1 MAATGHPELYPLGGA
16 VTLESTLSSQSLF
29 DTSTQA
35 MSPSRLA
42 AESGCIGQEEPREN
56 ICKVHLTSPTR
67 ATDSSILMISEKP
80 EEQKQS
86 PSEKCG
92 GSRTSSHP
100 QSLTQT
106 QNLSHH
112 NQLAVNAISDSC
124 QAVRTEKYIMPTSL
138 PVHRSHSG
146 TLPLVQQVTPRA
158 PDTETCGLVYHRSIQ
173 EAEKPDSVLVCKQPM
188 QLQKCN
194 IITTVCQVA
203 SRGEGSVQQAPIRC
217 VCVSS
222 PRAIAKMESVDKKD
236 PLPHKCDKT
245 SCCGSYNHH
254 SNFEDT
260 FAAYC
265 HPQPIPAPSQLL
277 PHPVESS
284 CDIQLA
290 VAPTLTMNQLTLPRL
305 ISSVSET
312 GLDAKHLLQCCNLS
326 CSWINTLP
334 PGAGPQSQKHSV
346 LEECC
351 SSHVRPMTQDMGT
364 MTAHKELR
372 DVGVQVGQSIT
383 PHVFPRICLAEE
395 SRCETSY
402 SKTPKTDS
410 NESRKPTG
418 THKSPVKEVKWDAE
432 GMTWE
437 VYGASVDPE
446 ELGLAIQRHLEL
458 QIKETASHAA
468 KMSRQNT
475 NTSQQ
480 SRRKR
485 KGMIGSI
492 RTPACCTCATTA
504 VD

>member
-1 MAATGHPELYPLGGA
+1 M
-16 VTLESTLSSQSLF
+16 F
-29 DTSTQA
+29 
-35 MSPSRLA
+35 
-42 AESGCIGQEEPREN
+42 
-56 ICKVHLTSPTR
+56 
-67 ATDSSILMISEKP
+67 SEKP
-80 EEQKQS
+80 GEQKQS
-86 PSEKCG
+86 QSEKCG
-92 GSRTSSHP
+92 GSQTSSHP

-112 NQLAVNAISDSC
+112 NKLVVNAISDNC
-124 QAVRTEKYIMPTSL
+124 QQAVRTEKYIMPS
-138 PVHRSHSG
+138 SG
-146 TLPLVQQVTPRA
+146 TLPLVQQQVTPPA
-158 PDTETCGLVYHRSIQ
+158 PDTETCGLVYHKSIQ
-173 EAEKPDSVLVCKQPM
+173 EAERPDSMLACKQPV
-188 QLQKCN
+188 QLQKGD
-194 IITTVCQVA
+194 IITTICQGA

-217 VCVSS
+217 ICVSS
-222 PRAIAKMESVDKKD
+222 PRSIAKMESVDKKD
-236 PLPHKCDKT
+236 TLPHKCNKT
-245 SCCGSYNHH
+245 SCCGSLNHH

-277 PHPVESS
+277 PRPVESS

-290 VAPTLTMNQLTLPRL
+290 VTPLTMNQLTLPRL

-334 PGAGPQSQKHSV
+334 PGTGPQSHKHSV

-351 SSHVRPMTQDMGT
+351 SSYVRPMTQDMGT

-410 NESRKPTG
+410 NEGREPTV

-458 QIKETASHAA
+458 QIKETASHAT
-468 KMSRQNT
+468 KMSQQNT

-480 SRRKR
+480 SRRKMSW
-485 KGMIGSI
+485 MIGSI
-492 RTPACCTCATTA
+492 RTPACCTCVTTA